1 MKKIVRLVFLL
12 AVIAGGVAV
21 YRYPSWLPD
30 VEYLRIR
37 EVVVTVEA
45 PLTELEVRRTL
56 PLLVGKNL
64 LLVSGNSLME
74 KMRQN
79 PWVLSATVK
88 KEYPDRLVLSAQA
101 KKPVATRQ
109 EAGRLIFLDDN
120 GAEIDRWAPG
130 RAADLDLPVIAFDK
144 PETAKLWNSR
154 TLVGI
159 LQTLHKVAAPKFR
172 VSQLVPTD
180 PPYFKVFLT
189 TPPLEILFS
198 QHTYESQLPFFIDV
212 LSRPPRQIGQASKI
226 NLVFPKKAVV
236 SFPVPH

>member
-1 MKKIVRLVFLL
+1 MKKIVRFLALLVL
-12 AVIAGGVAV
+12 ISAGVV
-21 YRYPSWLPD
+21 LYRYPTWLPD
-30 VEYLRIR
+30 LEYLRIR
-37 EVVVTVEA
+37 EVVVNVEA

-64 LLVSGNSLME
+64 LLVSGVSLME

-88 KEYPDRLVLSAQA
+88 KEYPDRIVLSAQS

-109 EAGRLIFLDDN
+109 EAHRLVFIDEN
-120 GAEIDRWAPG
+120 GAEIDRWTPG
-130 RAADLDLPVIAFDK
+130 RAADFDLPVIAFDK

-159 LQTLHKVAAPKFR
+159 LNTLHKAAAPKYR

-189 TPPLEILFS
+189 SPPLEILFS
-198 QHTYESQLPFFIDV
+198 QHTYETQLPFFIDV